1 MTRRKF
7 VCRLIEMWPVVAAG
21 ASALTRRVSAQ
32 KTKLRTFVRA
42 ARISQYP
49 GPVKPLQDISRQGKW
64 SG

>member
-7 VCRLIEMWPVVAAG
+7 VCGLIEMWPVVAAG
-21 ASALTRRVSAQ
+21 ASGLTRRVSAQ
-32 KTKLRTFVRA
+32 KTKLRKFACA

-49 GPVKPLQDISRQGKW
+49 GTVKPLQNISRQGKW